1 MIKSLKEISWQVS
14 EKEYRQDPALSYSLL
29 AKYERE
35 GFNSLPHLF
44 DKISTPSLTFGS
56 AVDSLITGG
65 KAEFED
71 RFIAAEFPSI
81 PESIVVIVKDLFNM
95 YNKSYTTINE
105 IPNNIIIEYA
115 AKYAFQLNYRPE
127 TKIGRASCRERV

>member
-1 MIKSLKEISWQVS
+1 MIKSLQEISWQVS
-14 EKEYRQDPALSYSLL
+14 ENEYRQDPALSYSLL

-65 KAEFED
+65 KADFED
-71 RFIAAEFPSI
+71 RFIVAEFPSI
-81 PESIVVIVKDLFNM
+81 SESIIVIVRDLFNM
-95 YNKSYTTINE
+95 YNKIT
-105 IPNNIIIEYA
+105 
-115 AKYAFQLNYRPE
+115 
-127 TKIGRASCRERV
+127 